1 MRTSDLT
8 HFVDSKVGICHKEI
22 ADELRNK
29 VSYNFKQG
37 LNIEEINFFPKPSL
51 HPIIFEEIFIKE
63 TKEILWVPNKP
74 TVYDNSKY
82 LLIHKFFVK
91 ILNDF

>member
-1 MRTSDLT
+1 MRTNDLT
-8 HFVDSKVGICHKEI
+8 HYVDYKVGISHKEI

-37 LNIEEINFFPKPSL
+37 LKIEEINFFPKPSL

-82 LLIHKFFVK
+82 LLIFLKF
-91 ILNDF
+91 LDFF